1 MPRARHFPFPRP
13 QRSSADAS
21 VPSRGAVCLLAMLRQ
36 ETWSFTNPAVRRD
49 HVSMRILINTSR
61 FLLGLI
67 PLVLGLNGFL
77 HFIPMP
83 PPGGVAGQ
91 FLGAMF
97 VSKYLL
103 VVSGLQV
110 ISGALLLINRYVPLA
125 LTILGPIIVNILLF
139 HVLMNPAGLG
149 LALFVTIL
157 WAVVFA
163 SVRSAF
169 AGIFQA
175 RVETTPASVPR
186 RTGVI
191 SPA

>member
-1 MPRARHFPFPRP
+1 MKILT
-13 QRSSADAS
+13 S
-21 VPSRGAVCLLAMLRQ
+21 V
-36 ETWSFTNPAVRRD
+36 
-49 HVSMRILINTSR
+49 SR

-67 PLVLGLNGFL
+67 FLVFGLNGFL

-83 PPGGVAGQ
+83 PPSGVAAQ
-91 FLGAMF
+91 FLGSMF
-97 VSKYLL
+97 VTKYLL
-103 VVSGLQV
+103 FVFAIQLIGGV
-110 ISGALLLINRYVPLA
+110 LLLINRYVPIA

-139 HVLMNPAGLG
+139 HGLMNPDGLG

-169 AGIFQA
+169 AGIFEA
-175 RVETTPASVPR
+175 RVETKTSEVR
-186 RTGVI
+186 RQARVI

>member
-1 MPRARHFPFPRP
+1 
-13 QRSSADAS
+13 
-21 VPSRGAVCLLAMLRQ
+21 MLRQ
-36 ETWSFTNPAVRRD
+36 ETWSFPRSTYRRD
-49 HVSMRILINTSR
+49 HIAMKILDNISR
-61 FLLGLI
+61 FLLGLVF
-67 PLVLGLNGFL
+67 LVFGLNGFL

-83 PPGGVAGQ
+83 PPSGVAGQ

-125 LTILGPIIVNILLF
+125 LTILGPIIVNVLLF
-139 HVLMNPAGLG
+139 HVLMNPAGIG
-149 LALFVTIL
+149 IALLVAIL
-157 WAVVFA
+157 WGVVFV

-169 AGIFQA
+169 AGIFEA
-175 RVETTPASVPR
+175 RVETK
-186 RTGVI
+186 TGPEHRHSRVV

>member
-1 MPRARHFPFPRP
+1 MKI
-13 QRSSADAS
+13 
-21 VPSRGAVCLLAMLRQ
+21 L
-36 ETWSFTNPAVRRD
+36 TN
-49 HVSMRILINTSR
+49 ISR
-61 FLLGLI
+61 FLLSLI
-67 PLVLGLNGFL
+67 FLIFGLNGFL

-83 PPGGVAGQ
+83 PPSGVAGQ

-110 ISGALLLINRYVPLA
+110 ISGALLLINRYVPIA

-139 HVLMNPAGLG
+139 HSLMNPAGLG

-157 WAVVFA
+157 WGVMFV

-175 RVETTPASVPR
+175 RVETTPASEPR

>member
-1 MPRARHFPFPRP
+1 MK
-13 QRSSADAS
+13 
-21 VPSRGAVCLLAMLRQ
+21 
-36 ETWSFTNPAVRRD
+36 
-49 HVSMRILINTSR
+49 ILTYISR

-67 PLVLGLNGFL
+67 FLIFGLNGFL

-83 PPGGVAGQ
+83 PPSGVAGR

-103 VVSGLQV
+103 VVSGLQA

-139 HVLMNPAGLG
+139 HGLMNPAGLG
-149 LALFVTIL
+149 LAFFVTVL
-157 WAVVFA
+157 WSVVFA
-163 SVRSAF
+163 SVRLAF
-169 AGIFQA
+169 AGIFEA
-175 RVETTPASVPR
+175 RVETKTSEVRWQAR
-186 RTGVI
+186 VI

>member
-1 MPRARHFPFPRP
+1 
-13 QRSSADAS
+13 
-21 VPSRGAVCLLAMLRQ
+21 MLRQ
-36 ETWSFTNPAVRRD
+36 ETWSFTNPPGRRD
-49 HVSMRILINTSR
+49 HIGMKILTNVSR
-61 FLLGLI
+61 FLLGFI
-67 PLVLGLNGFL
+67 FLVFGLNGFL

-83 PPGGVAGQ
+83 PPSGVAGQ
-91 FLGAMF
+91 FLRAMF

-139 HVLMNPAGLG
+139 HGLMNPEGLG

-186 RTGVI
+186 RTRVI